1 MNINKLFGMIFFVG
15 ICIVI
20 FFMKL
25 VEMIKNSIFIDIV
38 KSPITLSIVF
48 LFITYIFIRKY
59 IDNKKRQCEI
69 RKKQEEYIKNKK
81 DNIRNE
87 IYEYIH
93 KNNEEI
99 IQEYISSG
107 KKNFLIFLSDM
118 LKEKDFDISYFDDVY
133 KEEANNLISLFMN
146 KEFII
151 KSKINIEDI
160 TNINKINIINEKY
173 NYKKNIIENNCL
185 IRPLYF
191 SNIYTYEDFKNK
203 HSLFLI
209 YEKIIKDAYL
219 QYDRMFYNDIE
230 KSKNISLIIS
240 EEMNSF
246 SHYLKT
252 FIEVMKL
259 ENFRDRNYFLI
270 PYNNVYIDI
279 QYYYKISNI
288 PFNDDEESLYIDKIN
303 KDIKR
308 CEEEKRINYYNSLI
322 DGVNKEKYRIQS
334 IIKEYNMGLNVI
346 NYYSLIMDYFLIPYW
361 SLDEYNFN
369 VSYSEENNILCID
382 IKLPSECNAPKII
395 DIKNILKRTGE
406 VRYKYYT
413 DKQFKD
419 AYNNFIYQYVL
430 AVIYFIF
437 LFR

>member
-1 MNINKLFGMIFFVG
+1 
-15 ICIVI
+15 
-20 FFMKL
+20 
-25 VEMIKNSIFIDIV
+25 
-38 KSPITLSIVF
+38 
-48 LFITYIFIRKY
+48 
-59 IDNKKRQCEI
+59 
-69 RKKQEEYIKNKK
+69 
-81 DNIRNE
+81 
-87 IYEYIH
+87 
-93 KNNEEI
+93 
-99 IQEYISSG
+99 
-107 KKNFLIFLSDM
+107 
-118 LKEKDFDISYFDDVY
+118 
-133 KEEANNLISLFMN
+133 
-146 KEFII
+146 
-151 KSKINIEDI
+151 
-160 TNINKINIINEKY
+160 
-173 NYKKNIIENNCL
+173 
-185 IRPLYF
+185 
-191 SNIYTYEDFKNK
+191 
-203 HSLFLI
+203 
-209 YEKIIKDAYL
+209 
-219 QYDRMFYNDIE
+219 MFYNDIE